1 MNSSSPP
8 KFPIP
13 LISSHIVTL
22 PVRDHIGQHIQE
34 VPAVRSKEFGLE
46 FPLIKLDHHRAIQD
60 HLPNEIQKFKPLLLP
75 LKPEELNLDHL
86 TAIQLRKAQEVILL
100 PEFVEAPSLRHQA
113 KILNDYL
120 RSDTT
125 DSLCT
130 YHDLILILKLKNP
143 ASFRHQIVAAHHLSH
158 RDGRPT
164 LIHAEADEF
173 LQKLFIQRY
182 ISKDSISIHETL
194 DLLLDRFGLAI
205 SLDTFRHHLL
215 RNKQLKIVTGV
226 PIDSNRA
233 EIDLKQIKTWY
244 TELNDLLKTVPREFI
259 FNVDESGCDEYVD
272 SKNLSVIVP
281 DEHQSKQVE
290 IPVHRQTKRATLT
303 ACISADG
310 STLKP
315 FVILPRETIDEEIYR
330 AGYTPDKVIFFHH
343 VHSFMTKRIFEQWM
357 NNVFLPEIDSRRTRY
372 NYFGPTILLLDQ
384 FTWHIY

>member
-8 KFPIP
+8 KFPVP
-13 LISSHIVTL
+13 LISSQLVTL
-22 PVRDHIGQHIQE
+22 PIREHSGQYIHEI
-34 VPAVRSKEFGLE
+34 PAAKIKEIGLE
-46 FPLIKLDHHRAIQD
+46 YPLVKPDQHRAIPD
-60 HLPNEIQKFKPLLLP
+60 HQPDEIQKFKPLLRL
-75 LKPEELNLDHL
+75 LKPEELVLDHL

-113 KILNDYL
+113 KILNDFL
-120 RSDTT
+120 RSGTT

-130 YHDLILILKLKNP
+130 YHDLALILRLKHT
-143 ASFRHQIVAAHHLSH
+143 ASFRHQIIATHHLSQ

-173 LQKLFIQRY
+173 LQRLFIQRY

-194 DLLLDRFGLAI
+194 YLLLDRFGLAI
-205 SLDTFRHHLL
+205 SLDIFRHYLL
-215 RNKQLKIVTGV
+215 RNKQFKIVTGN

-259 FNVDESGCDEYVD
+259 FNVNESGCDEYVD

-281 DEHQSKQVE
+281 DEHKSTQVE
-290 IPVHRQTKRATLT
+290 IPVHPQTKRATLT

-315 FVILPRETIDEEIYR
+315 FVILPRETIDEEIFR

-357 NNVFLPEIDSRRTRY
+357 NNVFLPEIDSRRARY
-372 NYFGPTILLLDQ
+372 NYFGPTILLLD
-384 FTWHIY
+384 